1 MTSASPSESP
11 GQRSPAPSPPQQ
23 AQAAA
28 PSSPQLAQAAAL
40 RVIDIRPGMMAF
52 DVVVFAGDGGGV
64 CV

>member
-11 GQRSPAPSPPQQ
+11 GQRSLAPSPPQL
-23 AQAAA
+23 A
-28 PSSPQLAQAAAL
+28 PAAAL